1 MATGTQ
7 HHNYSGMYNH
17 SADEN
22 SNEHNRKED
31 TSWIGDRFSQ
41 DNMSNN
47 NFRDSHSNG
56 NGIHK
61 NKAVTGAGSVN
72 SLTNQKQ
79 KSKNDM
85 IPERRRKYL
94 NGAQDDQ
101 AIGGGQGVQLLSPSL
116 AVESSELL
124 EENKNIHRKN
134 NKNMVHL

>member
-1 MATGTQ
+1 MATGQQ

-22 SNEHNRKED
+22 SNENNKKED

-47 NFRDSHSNG
+47 NFRDSRSNG
-56 NGIHK
+56 GGGINGSKSK
-61 NKAVTGAGSVN
+61 NVTGAGSVN
-72 SLTNQKQ
+72 SLTNQKT

-94 NGAQDDQ
+94 NGNPNNGACDD
-101 AIGGGQGVQLLSPSL
+101 
-116 AVESSELL
+116 
-124 EENKNIHRKN
+124 
-134 NKNMVHL
+134 

>member
-1 MATGTQ
+1 MEQTKDERELNIQGDEEDDDISESQFRKKGNFKGSTNNKSRKPPSRNQISMATGPQ

-22 SNEHNRKED
+22 SNENNRKED

-56 NGIHK
+56 NGINSGK

-72 SLTNQKQ
+72 SLTN
-79 KSKNDM
+79 
-85 IPERRRKYL
+85 
-94 NGAQDDQ
+94 
-101 AIGGGQGVQLLSPSL
+101 
-116 AVESSELL
+116 
-124 EENKNIHRKN
+124 
-134 NKNMVHL
+134 